1 MANIV
6 PITNEIGDVVDYNYY
21 CSDFCA
27 KQDPNYAGWFGC
39 VENYSAPFCNNC
51 ETPLFWI
58 DENDYSTYLGKEKQN
73 V

>member
-21 CSDFCA
+21 CSDLCA
-27 KQDPNYAGWFGC
+27 KHDPNYAGWFGC
-39 VENYSAPFCNNC
+39 VENYSAPFCNHC